1 MNSEFLLGISTND
14 RTRDIIPFS
23 ANVNCGSY
31 TNTFT
36 YRGVKIPS
44 GNPLIYANDFIE
56 IDPSSGQIKIAAAI
70 TVSSF

>member
-1 MNSEFLLGISTND
+1 MLGISTID
-14 RTRDIIPFS
+14 RTKDIIPFS

-31 TNTFT
+31 TNTFLYT
-36 YRGVKIPS
+36 GVKIPS